1 MATSCGTRNV
11 VFLEANS
18 RLQRCW
24 FSCIAAFSG
33 FKLSINAIIF
43 TVKEDNMAKSSL
55 SSSFNT
61 GKFHVRQSTADELVT
76 FRDIVSKLIK
86 DPVQLRDV
94 TVKAGIVTV
103 KGNLKKAYK

>member
-1 MATSCGTRNV
+1 
-11 VFLEANS
+11 
-18 RLQRCW
+18 
-24 FSCIAAFSG
+24 
-33 FKLSINAIIF
+33 
-43 TVKEDNMAKSSL
+43 MAKSSL
-55 SSSFNT
+55 SSSLNT
-61 GKFHVRQSTADELVT
+61 GKFHARQSTADELVT